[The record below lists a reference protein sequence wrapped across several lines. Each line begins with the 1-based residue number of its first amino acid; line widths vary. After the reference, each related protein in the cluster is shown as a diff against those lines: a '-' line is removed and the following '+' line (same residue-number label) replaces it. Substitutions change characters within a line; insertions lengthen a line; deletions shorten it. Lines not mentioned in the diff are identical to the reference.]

1 MRQPTSKKDVEFSR
15 VGWLKD
21 RFRYLDMFGT
31 TVNFTYDTDEVY
43 KTHEG
48 ATVTVLIVLT
58 LLIVTGTQL
67 KNMISRSEKI
77 LLQSVEYNDLSV
89 DIQPFSFENS
99 IPVYYDDKNWLS
111 FFQKKDAINMN
122 FQFAFYFMDDSGAII
137 DYDSLKQ
144 YLQIKVTKKR
154 YF

>member
-1 MRQPTSKKDVEFSR
+1 

-31 TVNFTYDTDEVY
+31 PVNFTYDTDEVY

-67 KNMISRSEKI
+67 KNMVSRSEKI
-77 LLQSVEYNDLSV
+77 LLQSVEYNDLTN
-89 DIQPFSFENS
+89 DMQPFSF
-99 IPVYYDDKNWLS
+99 
-111 FFQKKDAINMN
+111 
-122 FQFAFYFMDDSGAII
+122 
-137 DYDSLKQ
+137 
-144 YLQIKVTKKR
+144 
-154 YF
+154 

>member
-31 TVNFTYDTDEVY
+31 PVNFTYDTDEVY

-67 KNMISRSEKI
+67 KNMVSRSEKI
-77 LLQSVEYNDLSV
+77 LLQSVEYNDLTN
-89 DIQPFSFENS
+89 DMQPFSFQNS
-99 IPVYYDDKNWLS
+99 LPVLYDDQIWFS
-111 FFQKKDAINMN
+111 FLEKKDAVNMN
-122 FQFAFYFMDDSGAII
+122 F
-137 DYDSLKQ
+137 
-144 YLQIKVTKKR
+144 
-154 YF
+154 